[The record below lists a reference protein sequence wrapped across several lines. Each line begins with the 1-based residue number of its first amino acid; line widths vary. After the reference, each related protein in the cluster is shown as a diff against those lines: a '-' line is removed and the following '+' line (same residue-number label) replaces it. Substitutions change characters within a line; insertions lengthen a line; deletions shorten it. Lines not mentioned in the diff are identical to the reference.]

1 MNRLTIIDRL
11 ATITKKIYIAYRKF
25 CFVHII
31 LIANQAA
38 LEKIERH
45 Y

>member
-1 MNRLTIIDRL
+1 MNGLTIINRL
-11 ATITKKIYIAYRKF
+11 ATITKKIFIAYRKF

-31 LIANQAA
+31 LITNQAA
-38 LEKIERH
+38 LEKIESH